1 MKPITLYLVDDYL
14 LTRISQRLYFTNDN
28 LFEILDEFSNPQDC
42 IKQMRK
48 RKADVILIDIELLN
62 HNNSGSIRT
71 LKKENPYTKIIIGT
85 SNFNDERLLTLLS
98 YGVDGFILKNYDTD
112 IKKTI
117 QMAVENKFYIDL
129 NILQKAF
136 SNIPMPETI
145 YFENLLEN
153 KKFIKNLTS
162 REIQVLKYLIEGYT
176 NTEIAAKMAVS
187 INTIKAHVGNILEK
201 FNVQDRVQAVVK
213 AVRTGLF

>member
-14 LTRISQRLYFTNDN
+14 LTRISQRLYFAIDGS
-28 LFEILDEFSNPQDC
+28 FKILAEFSNPQDC
-42 IKQMRK
+42 IKHMK
-48 RKADVILIDIELLN
+48 KEEADAILIDIELLN
-62 HNNSGSIRT
+62 QYNSNTVKT
-71 LKKENPYTKIIIGT
+71 LKKEYPLTKIIIST
-85 SNFNDERLLTLLS
+85 SNFNDERLLTFLS
-98 YGVDGFILKNYDTD
+98 YGIDGFILKNCSTD

-129 NILQKAF
+129 KTLQKAF
-136 SNIPMPETI
+136 SNLPMPETI
-145 YFENLLEN
+145 YSENIMEN

-162 REIQVLKYLIEGYT
+162 REIQVLKYLIEGCT